1 MNTKPSVLE
10 FRGAMIDWDLHW
22 GTLPLRRSFTFRVEL
37 CSPVTGM
44 CNACEPDAPAVSSG
58 EEK

>member
-1 MNTKPSVLE
+1 M
-10 FRGAMIDWDLHW
+10 DWDLHW
-22 GTLPLRRSFTFRVEL
+22 GTLPLRRNFAFRMEL